1 MDKQKSITRSKQL
14 HQIGQ
19 DLIHRLEQV
28 PCGLQHSQIEMQHQR
43 KKAILSY
50 LNASEED
57 WNNWQWQITHRIQTI
72 EALTALLSLTSEQV
86 NEIKTVSE
94 HFRFA
99 ISPYYFSLIDW
110 RSPEN
115 DPIAKM
121 SLPDIRE
128 LEKKGV
134 SDPSAEEYTN
144 PAGRIV
150 RRYPNRVI
158 INITNC
164 CASFCRHCQR
174 KRIIGS
180 QDHMIS
186 AAELDA
192 SVDYIQNHSEI
203 HDVLVTGGDA
213 LTLSDAQLQ
222 QLLCRIRA
230 IPHVKIIR
238 LGSRMPVNLPKRIT
252 EDLVQ
257 ILKQYAPIYIN
268 TQFNHP
274 LEVTPEALNAC
285 KLLADSGIVLGNQMV
300 LLRGINNDKYIVQCL
315 NELLLDMRVRPYYIF
330 HAKDVTGTMHF
341 QTSITEGIDIY
352 AHLWGNTSGLA
363 IPRYIVSAP
372 QGMGKIEITQDTRYK
387 KVNGRFHLTT
397 WEGIPV
403 SVLDFP
409 IEECEDDDRTAL
421 VIDN

>member
-252 EDLVQ
+252 EDL
-257 ILKQYAPIYIN
+257 
-268 TQFNHP
+268 
-274 LEVTPEALNAC
+274 
-285 KLLADSGIVLGNQMV
+285 
-300 LLRGINNDKYIVQCL
+300 
-315 NELLLDMRVRPYYIF
+315 
-330 HAKDVTGTMHF
+330 AK
-341 QTSITEGIDIY
+341 IT
-352 AHLWGNTSGLA
+352 
-363 IPRYIVSAP
+363 
-372 QGMGKIEITQDTRYK
+372 K
-387 KVNGRFHLTT
+387 
-397 WEGIPV
+397 
-403 SVLDFP
+403 
-409 IEECEDDDRTAL
+409 
-421 VIDN
+421 

>member
-180 QDHMIS
+180 QDHM
-186 AAELDA
+186 LKNLQD
-192 SVDYIQNHSEI
+192 NRF
-203 HDVLVTGGDA
+203 
-213 LTLSDAQLQ
+213 TLSTVLEKYND
-222 QLLCRIRA
+222 IY
-230 IPHVKIIR
+230 VIID
-238 LGSRMPVNLPKRIT
+238 NLPKGIDQTPYWYSIYERNRSNPIVFGSNRDYLLLRDMMSCKKT
-252 EDLVQ
+252 
-257 ILKQYAPIYIN
+257 LKMQ
-268 TQFNHP
+268 P
-274 LEVTPEALNAC
+274 LEFM
-285 KLLADSGIVLGNQMV
+285 K
-300 LLRGINNDKYIVQCL
+300 
-315 NELLLDMRVRPYYIF
+315 
-330 HAKDVTGTMHF
+330 
-341 QTSITEGIDIY
+341 
-352 AHLWGNTSGLA
+352 
-363 IPRYIVSAP
+363 
-372 QGMGKIEITQDTRYK
+372 
-387 KVNGRFHLTT
+387 
-397 WEGIPV
+397 
-403 SVLDFP
+403 
-409 IEECEDDDRTAL
+409 
-421 VIDN
+421 

>member
-1 MDKQKSITRSKQL
+1 VLFRS
-14 HQIGQ
+14 
-19 DLIHRLEQV
+19 
-28 PCGLQHSQIEMQHQR
+28 
-43 KKAILSY
+43 
-50 LNASEED
+50 
-57 WNNWQWQITHRIQTI
+57 
-72 EALTALLSLTSEQV
+72 
-86 NEIKTVSE
+86 
-94 HFRFA
+94 
-99 ISPYYFSLIDW
+99 
-110 RSPEN
+110 
-115 DPIAKM
+115 
-121 SLPDIRE
+121 
-128 LEKKGV
+128 
-134 SDPSAEEYTN
+134 N

-192 SVDYIQNHSEI
+192 SIDYIQNHSEI

-230 IPHVKIIR
+230 IPRVKIIR

-330 HAKDVTGTMHF
+330 HAKDVTGT
-341 QTSITEGIDIY
+341 
-352 AHLWGNTSGLA
+352 
-363 IPRYIVSAP
+363 
-372 QGMGKIEITQDTRYK
+372 
-387 KVNGRFHLTT
+387 
-397 WEGIPV
+397 
-403 SVLDFP
+403 
-409 IEECEDDDRTAL
+409 
-421 VIDN
+421 

>member
-203 HDVLVTGGDA
+203 HDILVTGGDA

-330 HAKDVTGTMHF
+330 HAKWSYV
-341 QTSITEGIDIY
+341 
-352 AHLWGNTSGLA
+352 
-363 IPRYIVSAP
+363 
-372 QGMGKIEITQDTRYK
+372 KI
-387 KVNGRFHLTT
+387 
-397 WEGIPV
+397 
-403 SVLDFP
+403 
-409 IEECEDDDRTAL
+409 
-421 VIDN
+421 